1 MISESTGD
9 VQESKKAMAMLP
21 SDSRSVR
28 SEILDHLRTLR
39 IDFRQARDALL
50 HFKTDRSDRDKLEPA
65 ARRIDQLMEI
75 FSNNEDG
82 PDQGAAWVSEIQH
95 AVDQMTN
102 PKSAYALRDTVGHL
116 ASLRDAMRLHADA
129 KRQEIN

>member
-95 AVDQMTN
+95 AVDQMT
-102 PKSAYALRDTVGHL
+102 
-116 ASLRDAMRLHADA
+116 
-129 KRQEIN
+129 